1 MTVLTEAQS
10 QTWTYVDGDWHEGNV
25 PLIGPRSHAM
35 WLGSSVFDGARW
47 FEHVAP
53 DLDLHCAR
61 VNASAEALGLKP
73 TMSAEAMLGLAEEVR
88 RRDRRLCQ
96 ADVLGRAWRLYV
108 GAGRSRL
115 DAFLPVS
122 L

>member
-1 MTVLTEAQS
+1 MTVISKTDSL
-10 QTWTYVDGDWHEGNV
+10 TWTYVDGDWYEGNV

-47 FEHVAP
+47 FERIAP

-73 TMSAEAMLGLAEEVR
+73 TVDAQTMMGLVKDGLKKFDGETAV
-88 RRDRRLCQ
+88 
-96 ADVLGRAWRLYV
+96 
-108 GAGRSRL
+108 
-115 DAFLPVS
+115 
-122 L
+122 